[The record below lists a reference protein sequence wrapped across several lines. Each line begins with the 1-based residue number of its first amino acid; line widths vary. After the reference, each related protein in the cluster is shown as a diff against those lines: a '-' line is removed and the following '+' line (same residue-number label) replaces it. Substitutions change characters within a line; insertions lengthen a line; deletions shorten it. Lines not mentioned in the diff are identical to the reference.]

1 MTMAPNTVGESPAP
15 TGTPGAGADPVAQVQ
30 FRVEV
35 PGLVIGR
42 FAECSGL
49 SVEWEVLEYA
59 EGGNNGFVHGL
70 RGRMRY
76 RNIVLSRGVTSE
88 DALLKWFYDVK
99 RPGERPTLTVA
110 VLDPLGK
117 DDRRFSFA
125 AAYPVRWS
133 GPDLHAGSSSGSQ
146 ETLEIGHEGLV
157 G

>member
-1 MTMAPNTVGESPAP
+1 MGSANGAARTVGTAPAAA
-15 TGTPGAGADPVAQVQ
+15 TQIQ

-49 SVEWEVLEYA
+49 GVEWEVLDYP
-59 EGGNNGFVHGL
+59 EGGNNAFVHGL
-70 RGRMRY
+70 RGRARY
-76 RNIVLSRGVTSE
+76 RHLLLSRGVTSE
-88 DALLKWFYDVK
+88 DALIKWFFDVQK
-99 RPGERPTLTVA
+99 AAQRPTLTVA

-117 DDRRFSFA
+117 DTRRFAFA

-133 GPDLHAGSSSGSQ
+133 GPDLRAGSTAGSS
-146 ETLEIGHEGLV
+146 ETLEVGHEGLV